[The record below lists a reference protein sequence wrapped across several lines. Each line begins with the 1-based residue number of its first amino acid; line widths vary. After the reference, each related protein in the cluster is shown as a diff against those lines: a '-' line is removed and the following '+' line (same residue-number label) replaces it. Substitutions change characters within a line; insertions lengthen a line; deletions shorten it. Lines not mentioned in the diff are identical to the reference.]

1 LAKYKAA
8 DRGKSVTSSKKAKQ
22 KISSKDS
29 INRAEQLKKVTA
41 AVSKI
46 FLPLMLIIVSLLLLI
61 SPFYR
66 GLFFPLELLVAN
78 MIIFGLLFIWGL
90 FRFVKSDSRFIG
102 SPLDICLLLL
112 LLSYLISFLGFAVNK
127 REALEELLK
136 IASYLSVYLVV
147 LDICRH
153 WSFRFPWTRGG
164 NDSTATFKE
173 NEKLPPGLNLV
184 LHIILVAATVITV
197 ASLGVAAGH
206 WDFIGAYAA
215 NRIASPMGYANTA
228 AAYLMA
234 AYFLTLALAPLARK
248 MLKIVYLVPAVLML
262 ITVIL
267 TFSRGA
273 WLLLPPL
280 AVLMV
285 FASPPGNRL
294 RAVLYM
300 AASIIPA
307 LPVAFWIDPIFR
319 SDTPAMAWLPIMLAL
334 VAALFLGLAAEYIL
348 SLEGRHKKAIFVVF
362 TAVIVVVLVVFV
374 IVPLLA
380 PTSLETKSGEPE
392 QLQSLKQM
400 INNIR
405 PEEQYQLILDVKA
418 DIDLNRESG
427 PPDYVWGVQ
436 VLGEIPGYRNL
447 ELLKHHGQS
456 TSGWDTFT
464 FDLET
469 GPQTDRLSVEV
480 FNRYPGTMVAVRSV
494 QLISVDSSRRLN
506 FTWSRI
512 LPDRFYD
519 RIFSLSRDRNMDR
532 RFELFSD
539 AVKVIKDYP
548 LFGLGGGGWAA
559 VYKSYQDQ
567 PYDSREVHNH
577 YLQVWIEAG
586 IIGFL
591 AFVGIWV
598 SFTLAFL
605 KKCFIMKAPPSRWHY
620 WTAVFMPVAALGAH
634 SAIDWNFSMAA
645 VGIFLFA
652 LLGAGRS
659 LYFNDKQD
667 ISVNEINEGAF
678 RSLLPG
684 LLGVVFGLSLFTY
697 TLILYNGL
705 QTTWRSQE
713 LFEGGNIKQALT
725 EIEKAIALDPYR
737 AENYHNYNVLI
748 EGQAVRMQ
756 SQSELNKMLDLA
768 ERAYELEPYNPNYL
782 ARYGTMLLNYVDT
795 REGLNYIDRL
805 MDLRPH
811 YLSGY
816 QQPAWSRLSLIEYY
830 VQNDLPGPAMEY
842 YKELYDIETKMQSNY
857 GNARSIAY
865 VIGRAAYLNGDN
877 NEALKYLERVGEG
890 DPNFSEAQEMIAS
903 ITGAGE

>member
-1 LAKYKAA
+1 MAKYKPAES
-8 DRGKSVTSSKKAKQ
+8 DRSSIKSKKPKKEVSASEG
-22 KISSKDS
+22 I
-29 INRAEQLKKVTA
+29 IRAELLRNVTA
-41 AVSKI
+41 AASKI
-46 FLPLMLIIVSLLLLI
+46 LLPLMLIIVSLLLFI
-61 SPFYR
+61 GPFYR

-78 MIIFGLLFIWGL
+78 TIIFGLFFIWGL

-112 LLSYLISFLGFAVNK
+112 LFSYLVSFLGFAVNK
-127 REALEELLK
+127 RDALEELLK

-153 WSFRFPWTRGG
+153 WSIQLPLRRSKSNNVGIVE
-164 NDSTATFKE
+164 A
-173 NEKLPPGLNLV
+173 NEKVPPGLNLV
-184 LHIILVAATVITV
+184 LHIILASATVIAV

-234 AYFLTLALAPLARK
+234 AYFLSLALAPLARK
-248 MLKIVYLVPAVLML
+248 MLKIVYLVPAVLMM

-285 FASPPGNRL
+285 IAASPGNKI

-300 AASIIPA
+300 AASTIPA

-319 SDTPAMAWLPIMLAL
+319 SDMPSMAWLPIILAIT
-334 VAALFLGLAAEYIL
+334 AALLLGLAAELFL
-348 SLEGRHKKAIFVVF
+348 SLENRRKRTVFIFSAAVF
-362 TAVIVVVLVVFV
+362 IIIVIIFIIIPLVTP
-374 IVPLLA
+374 I
-380 PTSLETKSGEPE
+380 SLETKPGEPE
-392 QLQSLKQM
+392 QLQSLMQVVD
-400 INNIR
+400 NIK
-405 PEEQYQLILDVKA
+405 PEGHYKLVLDVKA
-418 DIDLNRESG
+418 EMDLTTDTES
-427 PPDYVWGVQ
+427 PDFIWGVKA
-436 VLGEIPGYRNL
+436 LGEIPGYRSVKLL
-447 ELLKHHGQS
+447 EHHGQS
-456 TSGWDTFT
+456 TSGWETVT

-469 GPQTDRLSVEV
+469 GPETERLSIELY
-480 FNRYPGTMVAVRSV
+480 NRYPGTAVTVRSV
-494 QLISVDSSRRLN
+494 QLLSPDSDTRLH
-506 FTWSRI
+506 FIWSRL

-519 RIFSLSRDRNMDR
+519 RIFSFSRDRNMDR
-532 RFELFSD
+532 RFELFAD
-539 AVKVIKDYP
+539 AIKVIKDYP

-567 PYDSREVHNH
+567 AYDSREVHNH

-605 KKCFIMKAPPSRWHY
+605 KKCFIMKAPPSRWQH

-659 LYFNDKQD
+659 LDYDDNFE
-667 ISVNEINEGAF
+667 SSINEKKEG
-678 RSLLPG
+678 SIKKYLPG
-684 LLGVVFGLSLFTY
+684 LIGVVFGLALFIY
-697 TLILYNGL
+697 TLILYSGL
-705 QTTWRSQE
+705 QVTWRSQE
-713 LFEGGNIKQALT
+713 LFEGGNIKQSLV

-756 SQSELNKMLDLA
+756 NQAELSKMLALA
-768 ERAYELEPYNPNYL
+768 KRAYELEPYNPNYL
-782 ARYGTMLLNYVDT
+782 SRYGTLLLNYVDT

-805 MDLRPH
+805 MELRPH

-830 VQNDLPGPAMEY
+830 FQNDLPGPAMEY
-842 YKELYDIETKMQSNY
+842 YKELYDIEARMQADY
-857 GNARSIAY
+857 GNTRSIAY

-877 NEALKYLERVGEG
+877 NEALRYLERVGET
-890 DPNFSEAQEMIAS
+890 DSNYNDAQEIITT
-903 ITGAGE
+903 ITGEDN